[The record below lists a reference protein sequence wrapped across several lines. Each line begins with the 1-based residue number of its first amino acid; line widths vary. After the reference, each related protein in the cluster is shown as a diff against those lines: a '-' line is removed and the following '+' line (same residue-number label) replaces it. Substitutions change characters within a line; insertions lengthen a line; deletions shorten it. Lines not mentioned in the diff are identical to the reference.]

1 MPFRALVVVLSLPLC
16 VFARP
21 LAAQD
26 DAVVVTAT
34 RTPKRFSELV
44 NDISVVTREELDRAG
59 QASLAAVLQGLPGVE
74 ITQAGGA
81 GGAAQVFLRGANAGH
96 TLVLVDGMRVGSA
109 STGQT
114 AIEHLPLD
122 QIERIEVLR
131 GPASSLYGS
140 DAIGGVIQIFTRS
153 GRGHPGINALAGYG
167 THNTARLGGGYGFE
181 RDGTRFSVQAGASS
195 TDGITA
201 VRNPAAPSFN
211 PDADGYRNVNG
222 SAQFARTLAAGHEV
236 GVRAFRSMGEKRF
249 DAAPRTFDHRL
260 TESLTSVSAFSR
272 NQFTE
277 HWRSQLTIGTST
289 DDLTSIQS
297 ATARNVF
304 KTHQNQATWQ
314 NDFATSLGLFIAS
327 LEYLGEHVGGTTAF
341 PVRDRSVSSALAGYQ
356 KAFGSHQLQ
365 ASLRR
370 DRNSQFGG
378 HNTWQ
383 FGYGYRFT
391 PRLRAWAN
399 AGTAYKAPTF
409 NQLYFPGFGNASLR
423 PERSRG
429 VEIGAQFIPST
440 VRYSAI
446 YYRNEI
452 EDLIVNTG
460 VPLRPFNIDKAQIQG
475 LSLSA
480 SGEVRGATLTASLD
494 VQEPED
500 AVSHRL
506 LPRRAKRHAS
516 LAATVPAFGGRATGE
531 IVASS
536 ERYDDAANLRR
547 MGGYGVVNAAY
558 ECSAGKRWTI
568 FARLNNVTDKRY
580 ELVRDFNVPG
590 RTLFVG
596 VRYEERDR

>member
-1 MPFRALVVVLSLPLC
+1 MLCRRFFAVLLLLSFA
-16 VFARP
+16 FARP
-21 LAAQD
+21 SAAQD

-34 RTPKRFSELV
+34 RIPNRFSELV
-44 NDISVVTREELDRAG
+44 NDVTVVTREELDRAG
-59 QASLAAVLQGLPGVE
+59 QGSLPGVLQGLPGVE

-81 GGAAQVFLRGANAGH
+81 GAAAQVFVRGANAGH

-109 STGQT
+109 STGLT

-140 DAIGGVIQIFTRS
+140 DAIGGVIQVFTRA
-153 GRGHPGINALAGYG
+153 GRGNPGLNAFAGYG
-167 THNTARLGGGYGFE
+167 THNTVQLGGGYGFE
-181 RDGTRFSVQAGASS
+181 RDGTRFSVQAGASA

-201 VRNPAAPSFN
+201 VRNPASTSFN

-222 SAQFARTLAAGHEV
+222 SAQLARTLAAGHEI
-236 GVRAFRSMGEKRF
+236 GVRAFQSEGKKRF
-249 DAAPRTFDHRL
+249 DATPRTFDHRL

-272 NQFTE
+272 NQFAG
-277 HWRSQLTIGTST
+277 HWRSHLTIGTST

-297 ATARNVF
+297 ATTQSVF

-314 NDFATSLGLFIAS
+314 NDFPTSLGVFIAS
-327 LEYLGEHVGGTTAF
+327 LEYLGEHVGGTTAL
-341 PVRDRSVSSALAGYQ
+341 PVRDRSVNSLLAGYQ
-356 KAFGSHQLQ
+356 KALGAHQLQ

-370 DRNSQFGG
+370 DDHSQFGSHDTG
-378 HNTWQ
+378 Q
-383 FGYGYRFT
+383 LGYGYRFT

-429 VEIGAQFIPST
+429 TEIGAQFVPSAL
-440 VRYSAI
+440 RYGAV
-446 YYRNEI
+446 YYRSEI
-452 EDLIVNTG
+452 QDLIVNSG
-460 VPLRPFNIDKAQIQG
+460 VPLRPFNIDKAEIQG
-475 LSLSA
+475 VTLSA
-480 SGEVRGATLTASLD
+480 SGEVRRATLTASLD
-494 VQEPED
+494 LQEPED
-500 AVSHRL
+500 GATGRL
-506 LPRRAKRHAS
+506 LPRRARKHAS

-558 ECSAGKRWTI
+558 QYSAGRQWAL
-568 FARLNNVTDKRY
+568 FARLNNVADKRY
-580 ELVRDFNVPG
+580 ELARDFNVPG

-596 VRYEERDR
+596 VRYEEQGR